1 MAHKEKYTR
10 GAVGHMLGHYDRSK
24 EAPELACPANT
35 VLNYGSYGND
45 QQKNQLDF
53 LHQRLSEV
61 KVHNRKDVN
70 VMVDWVV
77 TLPQSW

>member
-1 MAHKEKYTR
+1 MTSRKISLT
-10 GAVGHMLGHYDRSK
+10 
-24 EAPELACPANT
+24 
-35 VLNYGSYGND
+35 
-45 QQKNQLDF
+45 F

-77 TLPQSW
+77 TLPQSLNNRNFDDEERFFKRNL

>member
-1 MAHKEKYTR
+1 MTSRKIK
-10 GAVGHMLGHYDRSK
+10 
-24 EAPELACPANT
+24 
-35 VLNYGSYGND
+35 
-45 QQKNQLDF
+45 LDF

-77 TLPQSW
+77 TLPQSLNNKKFVMMRAIFQKKTYKFWVRDKAKKMLDKCLLSILMR